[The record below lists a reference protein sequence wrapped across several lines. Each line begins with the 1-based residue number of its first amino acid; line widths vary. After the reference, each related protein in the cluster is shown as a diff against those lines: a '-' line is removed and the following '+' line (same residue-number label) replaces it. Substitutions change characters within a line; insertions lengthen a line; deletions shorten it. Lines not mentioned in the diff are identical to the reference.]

1 MPSSARVRHPV
12 NKAAT
17 IDRLSRKIRP
27 DDEARILSAASRKI
41 RANIS
46 HLHAFGSLL
55 KNIRLLFRMLA
66 DKQFNMTWA
75 TRGMILAALVYFVLP
90 TDATPD
96 FIPLI
101 GYLDDTMIVG
111 FVIKRLATEIERY
124 RDYREDAN

>member
-1 MPSSARVRHPV
+1 V

-55 KNIRLLFRMLA
+55 KNVGLLFRMLG
-66 DKQFNMTWA
+66 DKQFHMTWA

-124 RDYREDAN
+124 RGYREDRG